1 MTPIAPASKTRRN
14 TPAAGRLMGILPCR
28 GMRAAKIMRNLEVED
43 QGSHG
48 TRLARQR
55 VPQIRLAGGYP
66 RARAVLRRDQGAGYP
81 LPTEYR
87 AVKKLPRVPATE
99 SHVRMNKGNLPTPQH
114 ILTPSGPRAPGPEH
128 LGVYLR

>member
-43 QGSHG
+43 QGSPG

-55 VPQIRLAGGYP
+55 VPQIRLTGGYP
-66 RARAVLRRDQGAGYP
+66 RARAVFRRDLGAGYP
-81 LPTEYR
+81 LRPNTGCQEVAGGSSNR
-87 AVKKLPRVPATE
+87 FPSPRPC
-99 SHVRMNKGNLPTPQH
+99 RKPPPPQH
-114 ILTPSGPRAPGPEH
+114 TL
-128 LGVYLR
+128 